1 MRPYYNRMAIP
12 TVKSTYSLDLET
24 VRTLEELARHWG
36 VSKSEALRRAIR
48 AAAYE
53 WRHEENDALKA
64 LDELQ
69 QSLSLS
75 SEKARAWANQV
86 RSERKATSA
95 RREPRGG

>member
-1 MRPYYNRMAIP
+1 MAIP
-12 TVKSTYSLDLET
+12 TVKSTYLLDLQT

-36 VSKSEALRRAIR
+36 VSKSEALQRAIR

-53 WRHEENDALKA
+53 WRREENDALKA

-75 SEKARAWANQV
+75 SEKARTWANQV
-86 RSERKATSA
+86 RSERKAASA
-95 RREPRGG
+95 RCEPRGG